1 MNQVGIH
8 ALAMNCALGSG
19 LNTIWQNALS
29 GHSPGMKPSDRY
41 VPTILG
47 QVEFQKQNLQP
58 AFDCRINHMLIQAF
72 QQLKGDF
79 ERLTQSTKATRIG
92 VVLGTSTSAVDEL
105 EAAIKRLDSNHEW
118 PQRYQAHMQR
128 MACVSE
134 CLADYLSISG
144 PTLSIS
150 TACSSSAKAIITAKN
165 WLNQGLCDVVI
176 AGGVDVIC
184 ELTVKGF
191 HALGALSDDLTNPF
205 SINRKGI
212 NIGEGVSLMLLSN
225 EPAQVNVVGTGISAD
240 AHHISAP
247 DPSGKGAISAMSCA
261 LTEAGI
267 EPEDIDYIN
276 LHGTGTP
283 QNDAM
288 ESLAVQS
295 LFGSSTPC
303 SSSKTLMGHTLGAA
317 GALELGLTAL
327 SMSTSN
333 QTGQYLPHFYDQ
345 QADPKLSTLNLV
357 QVNNDLGRPKLALSN
372 SFAFGGNN
380 AAVVLGR
387 SDVPNR

>member
-8 ALAMNCALGSG
+8 ALAMNCALGSD
-19 LNTIWQNALS
+19 LDTIWQNAIS

-41 VPTILG
+41 VPTVLG
-47 QVEFQKQNLQP
+47 QVALQKQILNP
-58 AFDCRINHMLIQAF
+58 AFDCRINHILIHAF
-72 QQLKGDF
+72 QQIKKDF
-79 ERLTQSTKATRIG
+79 ERLTQGIKSTRIG

-105 EAAIKRLDSNHEW
+105 EAAIQSLDSSNEW

-144 PTLSIS
+144 PSLSIS
-150 TACSSSAKAIITAKN
+150 TACSSSAKAIITGKN
-165 WLNQGLCDVVI
+165 WLNQSLCDVVI

-191 HALGALSDDLTNPF
+191 HALGALSDELTNPY

-212 NIGEGVSLMLLSN
+212 NIGEGTCLMILSK
-225 EPAQVNVVGTGISAD
+225 ETAEVNVVGTGISAD

-261 LTEAGI
+261 LNEAAI
-267 EPEDIDYIN
+267 TAKDIDYIN

-295 LFGSSTPC
+295 LFGLNTPC
-303 SSSKTLMGHTLGAA
+303 SSSKALVGHTLGAA
-317 GALELGLTAL
+317 GVLELGLTAL

-345 QADPKLSTLNLV
+345 QTDPKLAALNLIP
-357 QVNNDLGRPKLALSN
+357 VNNDLGRPKLALSN

-387 SDVPNR
+387 IDVPNR